1 MKEMEQEKEDRRQAK
16 WWTKAEAERY
26 KVGGSTKA
34 DLEFI
39 QVKAF

>member
-1 MKEMEQEKEDRRQAK
+1 MVWQKGGRKTNQ
-16 WWTKAEAERY
+16 WTKVEIERDMG

-39 QVKAF
+39 